1 MTYVVERSTVK
12 TLAYVEPSRETLMA
26 FLLHYVKFVLLL
38 RCELQYRHHN
48 SWISWICW
56 TFLICHR
63 WPSAKL
69 KIAFHPIKETHS
81 SNVLFDWKIRKK
93 LKWKKRSSFLVK
105 PKIQCIFHYIAE
117 NVIGTVRKCV
127 QHCRCS
133 GVESNHQARF
143 SSLWSNS
150 IPRPSGSKKNQF
162 ILLRATTSTFSEHI
176 IVKSSNLTSY
186 FIAYGSSPLVAATRH
201 TVNELRKVENKRV
214 SCS

>member
-1 MTYVVERSTVK
+1 MLLSLTYVVERSTVE

-26 FLLHYVKFVLLL
+26 FLLHYVKLVSLL

-56 TFLICHR
+56 KFLICHR

-69 KIAFHPIKETHS
+69 KIAFHPIKETHN

-93 LKWKKRSSFLVK
+93 LKWKKQSSFLVK

-133 GVESNHQARF
+133 GVECNHQARF
-143 SSLWSNS
+143 SSLLVKFNSKTKRIKKEPIHTSPSN
-150 IPRPSGSKKNQF
+150 
-162 ILLRATTSTFSEHI
+162 
-176 IVKSSNLTSY
+176 NLNIFGT
-186 FIAYGSSPLVAATRH
+186 H
-201 TVNELRKVENKRV
+201 NRKIFEFN
-214 SCS
+214 